1 MTDLASATVT
11 RLQAAPAP
19 FRHVAGA
26 REFLGLV
33 SPPVDKMPAAF
44 VLPFRERYGENGLV
58 NGVRIAGTEEVA
70 IVLMVA
76 VKAGTGADVHN
87 PIAAPRSALIARLLG
102 WQPDPE
108 DGEMLLA
115 SGELLD
121 AQPTHLSYQFVF
133 RRDHTERS

>member
-1 MTDLASATVT
+1 MTDLASATVA

-19 FRHVAGA
+19 FRYAAGA

-44 VLPFRERYGENGLV
+44 VLPFRERYGENALV
-58 NGVRIAGTEEVA
+58 NGVRLTGTEEIA

-76 VKAGTGADVHN
+76 VKAAIDADVHN
-87 PIAAPRSALIARLLG
+87 PVAVPRAALIARLLG
-102 WQPDPE
+102 WQPDAE
-108 DGEMLLA
+108 DGELLLV

-133 RRDHTERS
+133 RRDHTERT

>member
-1 MTDLASATVT
+1 MTDLASATVA

-19 FRHVAGA
+19 FRYVAGA

-33 SPPVDKMPAAF
+33 SPPIDKMPAAF
-44 VLPFRERYGENGLV
+44 VLPFRERYGENELV
-58 NGVRIAGTEEVA
+58 NRVRIAGTEEIA

-76 VKAGTGADVHN
+76 VKAAIGSDVHN
-87 PIAAPRSALIARLLG
+87 PIAAPRAALIGRLLG

-108 DGEMLLA
+108 DSEMLLA

-121 AQPTHLSYQFVF
+121 AQPTHLAYQYVF
-133 RRDHTERS
+133 KRDHTERT